1 MEKKMFDKKTACALV
16 ALSLLS
22 SSNAFPMTGY
32 PAGRGVST
40 TPDRTM
46 LYHPATRTEFCGT
59 ISPGETDGFILRLAS
74 RSYLGIT
81 VQGRGGLRPC
91 FLLKDTGGT
100 LLGEDFGSWP
110 EDNPRVLMWMGPGD
124 YLLDISGRGTAG
136 SYCLHIN
143 TSTPRGEAPFL
154 SYGTQEL
161 LKKVLVGGIIA
172 GSYLGFAA
180 YMRESRYDAEPRDN
194 PFGTLNAITGPAAA
208 GFAAFTTAAILALH
222 DSLGDGLNRYYAAYG
237 AVALAFGAGI
247 VGAVACGIGGFR
259 FREEISGNRA
269 LYYGTSALTIA
280 VPIFIY
286 SID

>member
-1 MEKKMFDKKTACALV
+1 MFDKKTACALV
-16 ALSLLS
+16 ALSILT

-32 PAGRGVST
+32 PSGRGLSA

-46 LYHPATRTEFCGT
+46 LYHPASRTEFCGT

-81 VQGRGGLRPC
+81 VQGWGGLRPN
-91 FLLKDTGGT
+91 FLLKDVGGT
-100 LLGEDFGSWP
+100 LLGEDLGSWP

-124 YLLDISGRGTAG
+124 YLLDVSGDRGTAG

-172 GSYLGFAA
+172 GSYLGLAA
-180 YMRESRYDAEPRDN
+180 YMRESRYDAEPREN

-208 GFAAFTTAAILALH
+208 GFAAFTAITMLALY
-222 DSLGDGLNRYYAAYG
+222 DRLGDGLNRYYAAPG
-237 AVALAFGAGI
+237 AVALSLGAGI
-247 VGAVACGIGGFR
+247 IGAVVVGIGGFH